1 MEDSFPVVE
10 VEIDQVA
17 DAVKDIRTLHAK
29 MQPMMDYMEKQTGI
43 PRISIRL
50 SEWYPSMCNKDLYF
64 SVNIFLDKYD
74 PEYYSLR
81 VVEGYK
87 GIDDEFVCTDSFVDI
102 KNDIPSIQA
111 AISDLKK
118 GTIPLYNKGYYV
130 DCTAHTYIRQD
141 ESTGDIRMFIS
152 IA

>member
-1 MEDSFPVVE
+1 MEDSFYVVE

-17 DAVKDIRTLHAK
+17 DAVKDIRTLHSK
-29 MQPMMDYMEKQTGI
+29 MQPVMDYMEKQTGI
-43 PRISIRL
+43 ARISMRL
-50 SEWYPSMCNKDLYF
+50 SEWYLSPSDNDLYF
-64 SVNIFLDKYD
+64 SVSICLDKYD
-74 PEYYSLR
+74 PDFYLLR
-81 VVEGYK
+81 IVEGYK
-87 GIDDEFVCTDSFVDI
+87 GINDEFEYTDSFVDI

-130 DCTAHTYIRQD
+130 DCTTHTYIRQD
-141 ESTGDIRMFIS
+141 ESTGDIRGFIG